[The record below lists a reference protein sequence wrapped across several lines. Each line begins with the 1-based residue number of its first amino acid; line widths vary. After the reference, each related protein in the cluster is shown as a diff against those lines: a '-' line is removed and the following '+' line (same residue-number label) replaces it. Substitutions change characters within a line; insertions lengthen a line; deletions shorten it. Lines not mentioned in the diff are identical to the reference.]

1 MVSKE
6 FKYKASPTTNLKLF
20 SFSDQNL
27 MRVVEVWF
35 DDWKKYFYQHKPHL
49 KGLDFG
55 DISKQ
60 LARKERLQCKN
71 FTYFMTEVA
80 PDILQ
85 YYPPVEPDPGAVGAV
100 STFGNFIYQL
110 QNPTS

>member
-35 DDWKKYFYQHKPHL
+35 DDWKKYFGEDMAEL
-49 KGLDFG
+49 
-55 DISKQ
+55 
-60 LARKERLQCKN
+60 RKEKKIALQAASEKMQEEMDDELLAGVSVV
-71 FTYFMTEVA
+71 TPTKKRSRA
-80 PDILQ
+80 PR
-85 YYPPVEPDPGAVGAV
+85 A
-100 STFGNFIYQL
+100 S
-110 QNPTS
+110 